1 MTESAP
7 PSPGT
12 GSLADILATLPEE
25 FRGFQS
31 VYDRDIRPDL
41 EAKEGER
48 RSAARTAR
56 RSLLA
61 GLAVGAAGVGAGLAL
76 LDMPAIAVVSG
87 LAAAAI
93 VGIGRLPLMQLQ
105 REAKGL
111 LVEPVA
117 RAFDLSYEA
126 KPGQVT
132 ALRDLRQIGLVPS
145 YDRARFE
152 DRITGQRGEV
162 AFEFFEAHLEERR
175 TERSNGQTRRRY
187 VTVFRGQCLRFDF
200 HKRFFGRTV
209 VMRDAGFFN
218 VFGKWFGRKG
228 MDRAALED
236 PSFEKA
242 FEVYTSDQVEARFLL
257 TPDMMQRLLDLETAF
272 HGKKLRC
279 AFVGNHLLIAV
290 EGTDLFEPGSL
301 FKRLDDPERVG
312 DLLRDFDTVFKI
324 LDTVSERRREEVGH
338 RGEPPDEGR
347 KA

>member
-1 MTESAP
+1 MTDTAP
-7 PSPGT
+7 ASPNAGQ
-12 GSLADILATLPEE
+12 LADLLATMPEE
-25 FRGFQS
+25 FHRFEA
-31 VYDRDIRPDL
+31 VYERDIRPAL

-48 RSAARTAR
+48 QTAARTAR
-56 RSLLA
+56 QSLLG
-61 GLAVGAAGVGAGLAL
+61 GLAVGAAGIAAGLAL
-76 LDMPAIAVVSG
+76 FDMPAIAIVSG

-111 LVEPVA
+111 LVAPVA
-117 RAFDLSYEA
+117 KAFGLAYEP

-132 ALRDLRQIGLVPS
+132 TLRDLRQIGLVPS
-145 YDRARFE
+145 YDRAKFE
-152 DRITGQRGEV
+152 DRITGQRGE
-162 AFEFFEAHLEERR
+162 AEFEFFEAHLEERR

-200 HKRFFGRTV
+200 HKRFFGRTL

-218 VFGKWFGRKG
+218 IFGKWFGRKG

-236 PSFEKA
+236 PTFEKA

-279 AFVGNHLLIAV
+279 AFVGDHLLIAV

-301 FKRLDDPERVG
+301 FKRLDDPDRIG
-312 DLLRDFDTVFKI
+312 DLLRDFHTVFRT
-324 LDTVSERRREEVGH
+324 LDTVSERRRMQVEA
-338 RGEPPDEGR
+338 RGEPPQD
-347 KA
+347 